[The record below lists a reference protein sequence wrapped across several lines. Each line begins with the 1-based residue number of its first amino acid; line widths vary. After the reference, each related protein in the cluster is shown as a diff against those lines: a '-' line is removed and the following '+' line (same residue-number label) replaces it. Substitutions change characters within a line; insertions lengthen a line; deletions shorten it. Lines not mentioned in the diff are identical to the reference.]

1 MQDINFIG
9 SNIFIQNSDRATNIT
24 LSNRTSAAI
33 WDEIYNRLEI
43 NLSSGLINSTGNTL
57 AIQALNNHRQ
67 SQLLLSLLKQLNN
80 VLKRLSINVEAKSSN
95 EYGKEWMELQEQ
107 ISKQALR
114 SISGNYLRIPY
125 KGKPMHL
132 GENLINQIDTFDIDE
147 ELPSYEDML
156 DPLFLDKPVYVNGKF
171 LSADDPRALMHLET
185 YFQNWIIRT
194 ADLISSEIL
203 QITSNWPELRNY
215 MLKEELVSTREHERF
230 RNQLNS
236 ELRWR
241 NLIERP
247 IRLYESKRLIYK
259 LSQGQII
266 KTLKTESR
274 DEELKQLSWPQ
285 QQVTLLVETRDAI
298 APQLQSLIKHIGD
311 VMVLIL
317 TKVIGRSIGLI
328 GRGIAQGMG
337 KSLKRG

>member
-1 MQDINFIG
+1 NLNTPTNLQIEIKRIQDYWRPTPLLLLLPNKLEFNQTEVLELNSEGILQDPNIKTLLESIKTINNGGRVVRLKETKSNQITKESLGLGQWILETGIEQIDKDLNNIQLTLNNNSDYLSVLLLEGRQRELKLSKYILFKIWGNSRSITSEEYLSKKNKLQDINFIG

-171 LSADDPRALMHLET
+171 LSADDPRAL
-185 YFQNWIIRT
+185 
-194 ADLISSEIL
+194 
-203 QITSNWPELRNY
+203 
-215 MLKEELVSTREHERF
+215 
-230 RNQLNS
+230 
-236 ELRWR
+236 
-241 NLIERP
+241 
-247 IRLYESKRLIYK
+247 
-259 LSQGQII
+259 
-266 KTLKTESR
+266 
-274 DEELKQLSWPQ
+274 
-285 QQVTLLVETRDAI
+285 
-298 APQLQSLIKHIGD
+298 
-311 VMVLIL
+311 
-317 TKVIGRSIGLI
+317 
-328 GRGIAQGMG
+328 
-337 KSLKRG
+337 